1 MLGEKIPTVA
11 TPTARF
17 YYWALSKGVGR
28 ELYRTW
34 RREMAYSLALA
45 AVALVISEWRGETS
59 ALDAFLLFFVFF
71 ATVLGCVAVYH
82 LFRIPVVLQ
91 GEPNAYD
98 DAKLSCG
105 VAGIVVI
112 AALGIGLIIVVSRV
126 SHIASAPQVVV
137 RTIEWTEHSAP
148 SNRTDAKIQT
158 VFEGKP
164 KRILSGGIRALFKCD
179 EPIIHSE
186 LVGNDE
192 YPQRIDAYVDGPSN
206 GKTFIYNFPMRAPP
220 LSPENPARIMFWSDS
235 PLHCDIPTVLY

>member
-59 ALDAFLLFFVFF
+59 ALDAFLLAVASF

-137 RTIEWTEHSAP
+137 RTIEWTEHSAA
-148 SNRTDAKIQT
+148 SNRLDAKIQT
-158 VFEGKP
+158 VFVGMP
-164 KRILSGGIRALFKCD
+164 TIVLSGGMRGRF
-179 EPIIHSE
+179 E
-186 LVGNDE
+186 GG
-192 YPQRIDAYVDGPSN
+192 QRGRWGQVSAGRTRNCRTKLPASRVAGMSASVQQKLLSSTRKFVE
-206 GKTFIYNFPMRAPP
+206 GLAGLKLTSYN
-220 LSPENPARIMFWSDS
+220 ARSG
-235 PLHCDIPTVLY
+235 